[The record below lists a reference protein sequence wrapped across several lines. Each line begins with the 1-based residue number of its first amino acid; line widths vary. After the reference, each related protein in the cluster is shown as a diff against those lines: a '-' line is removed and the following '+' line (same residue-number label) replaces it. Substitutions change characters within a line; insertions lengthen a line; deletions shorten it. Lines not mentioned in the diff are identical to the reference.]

1 VIVVDRG
8 RLCSNESFMTVN
20 REQHS
25 VMCCNLLFYLLTWIR
40 SKVGFSHLQCRPI
53 GGSIHVPPWV
63 ELWLNILQVTLKLT
77 FLTFACFLESEII
90 IFTCCIWLVQS
101 SSALV
106 QVEIIELYNDGS
118 GLGFGIIG
126 SKGIGVIIKTI
137 IPGGVSDRV
146 CVCVIL

>member
-1 VIVVDRG
+1 
-8 RLCSNESFMTVN
+8 
-20 REQHS
+20 
-25 VMCCNLLFYLLTWIR
+25 
-40 SKVGFSHLQCRPI
+40 
-53 GGSIHVPPWV
+53 
-63 ELWLNILQVTLKLT
+63 
-77 FLTFACFLESEII
+77 
-90 IFTCCIWLVQS
+90 
-101 SSALV
+101 V